1 MGGLMA
7 LHLAL
12 RRPVRV
18 AALVLVAPA
27 VSTVFEDF
35 RERLPTAGRA
45 ALAAGG
51 AASLGSEYL
60 SGQDLVTEAFF
71 EAARRL
77 RLPPPA
83 AAAGGAPSEAAAP
96 HAAAAAAA
104 GEEEEKAAAAA
115 AHGAISISCPVR
127 ILHGARDDVVPLSV
141 SEDLVHQL
149 AGGDVALTIVKD
161 GDHRLSTSR
170 DLELLEGA
178 VYQVYCQLMRRQQH

>member
-1 MGGLMA
+1 MVTRPT
-7 LHLAL
+7 
-12 RRPVRV
+12 RRAR
-18 AALVLVAPA
+18 
-27 VSTVFEDF
+27 
-35 RERLPTAGRA
+35 REMSRGREGSAGA
-45 ALAAGG
+45 GFGAAGG
-51 AASLGSEYL
+51 FLAFTAFL
-60 SGQDLVTEAFF
+60 S
-71 EAARRL
+71 
-77 RLPPPA
+77 P

-115 AHGAISISCPVR
+115 AHGSISISCPLR

-178 VYQVYCQLMRRQQH
+178 VFQVYCQLMRRQHH